1 MPCVISDPHQGD
13 LGSCGHS
20 TRNVRYPASGG
31 KATFSFDR
39 GGFGWCVMKGRDRW
53 AFFKDS
59 FPPRFWF
66 VPIRSYSCLFTFF
79 CFTVLSDYSTRGLY
93 AILRR
98 SLGLCRIHS
107 IGSLCCTLL
116 PDILSPPHTCI
127 CIHTRTHTCTRAYT
141 HIPTPNF
148 LNAHQTNPLHPKRS
162 LSSPRSLLP
171 SLMTS
176 IPGIAFISFRYSD
189 PGEENLLFWSVC
201 VLASVVRSLRRL
213 H

>member
-1 MPCVISDPHQGD
+1 
-13 LGSCGHS
+13 
-20 TRNVRYPASGG
+20 
-31 KATFSFDR
+31 
-39 GGFGWCVMKGRDRW
+39 MKGRDRW

-59 FPPRFWF
+59 FSPRFGLSLF
-66 VPIRSYSCLFTFF
+66 VRIRVCSLFSDSLFSRMIPPEVFTLF
-79 CFTVLSDYSTRGLY
+79 CVVLWVYVEF
-93 AILRR
+93 
-98 SLGLCRIHS
+98 
-107 IGSLCCTLL
+107 TLL
-116 PDILSPPHTCI
+116 AVCVVYPSPIYCHLHTCI
-127 CIHTRTHTCTRAYT
+127 YTHVHTLTCTRACT

-201 VLASVVRSLRRL
+201 VLASVVRSLRSL